1 MLSYTP
7 DINPDVDRFMD
18 LVYTKLFQSLPAFA
32 GEIERRGEA
41 VVLEELTGSKRLYIQ
56 TFQLLM
62 ELPLAVVSC
71 IPSVKLGTK
80 VGYYSRDRRSGDNI
94 TKGAAYMTGN
104 ASFSIPLDPQS
115 NVLLIRA
122 QLQVEPS
129 NFPSP
134 TANLEVMISRE
145 GIRAAARKII
155 REEDDVFSAYVAAI
169 ERHLVYGRSNLD
181 PADSVEHK
189 FGVEVPDY
197 VLPISLF
204 SNQPTRMPVSE
215 SPQ

>member
-104 ASFSIPLDPQS
+104 ACFSISVDPQN

-129 NFPSP
+129 NLPSP

-145 GIRAAARKII
+145 GVKAAARII
-155 REEDDVFSAYVAAI
+155 NAEEEVVLAAYAAAI
-169 ERHLVYGRSNLD
+169 EKHLVFGRSNLD
-181 PADSVEHK
+181 YAEDDAEHK
-189 FGVEVPDY
+189 FGAAIPDY
-197 VLPISLF
+197 VVPTSLASDQPIR
-204 SNQPTRMPVSE
+204 TPVSE
-215 SPQ
+215 S